1 MKDRRNNEER
11 RRRRR
16 LQRRMDREA
25 RAAAAGPPDRWK
37 QLRRL
42 VIVALGLAA
51 LGAGGVAAG
60 YGIAA
65 MRAAESPVELQAP

>member
-1 MKDRRNNEER
+1 MNDRRNNEER

-16 LQRRMDREA
+16 LQRRLDREA
-25 RAAAAGPPDRWK
+25 RADAPPDRWK
-37 QLRRL
+37 QLRRVL
-42 VIVALGLAA
+42 ILALGVAA

-65 MRAAESPVELQAP
+65 MRAVEAPVQLGP